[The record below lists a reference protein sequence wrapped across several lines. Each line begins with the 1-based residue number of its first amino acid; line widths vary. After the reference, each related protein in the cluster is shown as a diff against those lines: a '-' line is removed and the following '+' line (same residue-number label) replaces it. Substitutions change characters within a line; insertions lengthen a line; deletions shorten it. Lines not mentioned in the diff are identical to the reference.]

1 MGGGEVITGNMKILG
16 LTGGIASGKSTVS
29 RHLLGLGAAIIDTDR
44 IAYELAMPHRP
55 LWEAYLEHFGTGVLL
70 PDNTLDRKAIGQRV
84 FRDAMERRWV
94 DDTAHPMIRK
104 TVENQLETCKESG
117 TSVAVLDVPLL
128 FEVGWDSLAES
139 VWVVYVPPAI
149 QLSRLMLRD
158 ECDEISAR
166 NRIHSQLDMEE
177 KRRRADVVIDNSGTW
192 KETEKQVNDAWRSLN
207 RER

>member
-1 MGGGEVITGNMKILG
+1 MITGNMKILG

-55 LWEAYLEHFGTGVLL
+55 LWEAYLDHFGTGILL
-70 PDNTLDRKAIGQRV
+70 PDNTLDRKAIGQKV

>member
-1 MGGGEVITGNMKILG
+1 MITGNMKILG

-29 RHLLGLGAAIIDTDR
+29 RHLRDLGAAIIDTDR

-55 LWEAYLEHFGTGVLL
+55 LWEAYLDHFGTGILL
-70 PDNTLDRKAIGQRV
+70 PDNTLDRKAIGQKV

>member
-1 MGGGEVITGNMKILG
+1 MITGNMKILG

-149 QLSRLMLRD
+149 QLSR
-158 ECDEISAR
+158 
-166 NRIHSQLDMEE
+166 
-177 KRRRADVVIDNSGTW
+177 
-192 KETEKQVNDAWRSLN
+192 
-207 RER
+207 

>member
-1 MGGGEVITGNMKILG
+1 MITGNMKILG

-166 NRIHSQLDMEE
+166 HRIHSQLDMEE